1 MRKLSTRPT
10 LPSQALSDP
19 EQTYTHDTDPHFFS
33 PQEPLSCPDRGS
45 AGFLIQPTMTFRLL
59 TIIAGIGLSLCTVS
73 CRNGEKAAQA
83 QVADAEASDPATA
96 GEAALTA
103 INPDKTLPTVI
114 DFNAVWCG
122 PCQRFAPIFEQV
134 SKEYS
139 GKAIFISVDV
149 DESPELARQFEVSA
163 IPQLTVL
170 MPDGSVKS
178 NVGFMEKTQF
188 IEFITPFI
196 GK

>member
-1 MRKLSTRPT
+1 
-10 LPSQALSDP
+10 
-19 EQTYTHDTDPHFFS
+19 
-33 PQEPLSCPDRGS
+33 
-45 AGFLIQPTMTFRLL
+45 MTFRLL
-59 TIIAGIGLSLCTVS
+59 TIIAGIGLSLCAVS
-73 CRNGEKAAQA
+73 CRNGEKAARPQA
-83 QVADAEASDPATA
+83 TEASEPATP
-96 GEAALTA
+96 GEAPLTV
-103 INPDKTLPTVI
+103 INPDKTLPTII

-134 SKEYS
+134 SKEYD

-149 DESPELARQFEVSA
+149 DDSPELARQFEVSA

-178 NVGFMEKTQF
+178 TVGFMEKTQF
-188 IEFITPFI
+188 IEFIAPYI